1 MAVGQPINRDR
12 VAAKRPQS
20 SASGNGLTSSQKT
33 GLVLVAALCGP
44 ALLKKWYEK
53 PASEKVD
60 LSGFNIVTAYDT
72 PAIERMDSTLGV
84 AALYFFGD
92 QAFGMMRR
100 PSPPWLG
107 QMHENKF
114 VVAGGVY
121 GLDVFAQTM
130 KAINGFEITYNG
142 QVLHSKLASGK
153 FPESDELVTKLR
165 RIISQENP
173 ANHD

>member
-1 MAVGQPINRDR
+1 MQQAFPGLKVEGGPYT
-12 VAAKRPQS
+12 P
-20 SASGNGLTSSQKT
+20 SASVQ
-33 GLVLVAALCGP
+33 
-44 ALLKKWYEK
+44 Y
-53 PASEKVD
+53 
-60 LSGFNIVTAYDT
+60 
-72 PAIERMDSTLGV
+72 AIRAVRIAQLGV

-165 RIISQENP
+165 RIISRENS

>member
-1 MAVGQPINRDR
+1 
-12 VAAKRPQS
+12 
-20 SASGNGLTSSQKT
+20 
-33 GLVLVAALCGP
+33 
-44 ALLKKWYEK
+44 
-53 PASEKVD
+53 
-60 LSGFNIVTAYDT
+60 
-72 PAIERMDSTLGV
+72 
-84 AALYFFGD
+84 
-92 QAFGMMRR
+92 
-100 PSPPWLG
+100 
-107 QMHENKF
+107 